1 MPDALIF
8 NFMSQIHRQIPC
20 AIAVLRF
27 ALGLALL
34 CSSLV
39 MQAQTATE
47 NDHRGSPHEEVQKK
61 MNQRDWPGALQE
73 IDEYLQE
80 RPRDPQMRFWRARM
94 LEVLQRKPEALQVYR
109 QLSEEYPELPEVQ
122 NNLGVMLAADG
133 QIDEA
138 KRAFELALRNNPT
151 YAIAHEN
158 LGDIFLHLAQRSY
171 LNAQKHGAKS
181 AELKAKM
188 QALQPVLQLTL
199 PKP

>member
-1 MPDALIF
+1 
-8 NFMSQIHRQIPC
+8 MSQIHRLIPR

-27 ALGLALL
+27 VLGLALV
-34 CSSLV
+34 CGSLV
-39 MQAQTATE
+39 LQAQTATE
-47 NDHRGSPHEEVQKK
+47 NDHRGSPHDEVQKK
-61 MNQRDWPGALQE
+61 MIQRDWPGALQE

-94 LEVLQRKPEALQVYR
+94 FEMLQRKAEALQVYR

-151 YAIAHEN
+151 YAVAHEN
-158 LGDIFLHLAQRSY
+158 LGDIFLHLAQRSF

>member
-1 MPDALIF
+1 
-8 NFMSQIHRQIPC
+8 MSQIHRQIPC
-20 AIAVLRF
+20 VIF
-27 ALGLALL
+27 ALRLVMSLALL
-34 CSSLV
+34 CGSLGI
-39 MQAQTATE
+39 QAQTATE
-47 NDHRGSPHEEVQKK
+47 NDHRGLPHDEVQKK
-61 MNQRDWPGALQE
+61 MIQRDWPGALQE
-73 IDEYLQE
+73 IDDYLQE

-94 LEVLQRKPEALQVYR
+94 LEILQRKSEALQVYR

-122 NNLGVMLAADG
+122 NNLGVMLAAEG

-138 KRAFELALRNNPT
+138 KRSFELALRNNPT

-158 LGDIFLHLAQRSY
+158 LGDIFLHLAKRSY

-181 AELKAKM
+181 SELKDKM

>member
-8 NFMSQIHRQIPC
+8 TFMSQIHRLIPYV
-20 AIAVLRF
+20 ISVLKF
-27 ALGLALL
+27 VLGLSLL
-34 CSSLV
+34 CGSLGI
-39 MQAQTATE
+39 QAQTATE
-47 NDHRGSPHEEVQKK
+47 NDHRGSPQDEVQKK

-73 IDEYLQE
+73 IDAYLQE

-94 LEVLQRKPEALQVYR
+94 FEMLQRKAEALQVYR